1 MVKKVEES
9 QHTDALT
16 KSVSA
21 LSGYCDNEN
30 ENDNKPKDISAKGVS
45 IENFDS
51 LIEHMTSLNVKF
63 FK

>member
-16 KSVSA
+16 KSVSV
-21 LSGYCDNEN
+21 LDGYCDNEN
-30 ENDNKPKDISAKGVS
+30 ENNNKPKDTSAKGVS

-51 LIEHMTSLNVKF
+51 LIEHMTSLNIKF

>member
-1 MVKKVEES
+1 MVKKVEEN
-9 QHTDALT
+9 QHTEVLT

-21 LSGYCDNEN
+21 LDGCCDN
-30 ENDNKPKDISAKGVS
+30 ENDNKSKDTSAKGVS

>member
-30 ENDNKPKDISAKGVS
+30 DNKPKDTSAKGVS